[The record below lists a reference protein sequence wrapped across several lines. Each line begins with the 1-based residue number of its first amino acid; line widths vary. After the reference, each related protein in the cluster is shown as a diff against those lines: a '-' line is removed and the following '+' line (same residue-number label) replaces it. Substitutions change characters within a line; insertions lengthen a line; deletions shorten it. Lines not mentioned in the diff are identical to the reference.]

1 MSDDNRRTGAM
12 TVIYVAKSA
21 SLQAWASDVGLT
33 KHVYKLGVSE
43 AAPAEA
49 IQALNDERHAGRNDW
64 TLVKALAVDVAREE
78 DALSRLAR
86 KETAIDPG
94 YYPQIK
100 AARGIFKIK
109 PANAENHFIIES
121 ALNGRERKSKR
132 LTAAEIGLYLIRNAI
147 ATESA
152 SAT

>member
-1 MSDDNRRTGAM
+1 M
-12 TVIYVAKSA
+12 TVVYVAKSA
-21 SLQAWASDVGLT
+21 SLQTWASDVGLT
-33 KHVYKLGVSE
+33 KHVYKIGVSE
-43 AAPAEA
+43 AKPAET
-49 IQALNDERHAGRNDW
+49 IQALNDEGHAGRSDW
-64 TLVKALAVDVAREE
+64 TLVKALSVDAAQED
-78 DALSRLAR
+78 DALRRLAS
-86 KETAIDPG
+86 KETAIDPT

-132 LTAAEIGLYLIRNAI
+132 LTSAEIGLYLIRNAI
-147 ATESA
+147 ATDAA